1 MAYGNLTIGSR
12 GDEVKKLQQYLIDA
26 GYDIGSYGL
35 DGVYGN
41 DTANA
46 VKKYQQDNGLTVD
59 GIAGNNTL
67 SKLYSTQSNTQTTK
81 PTTPTDSGKDQPQY
95 SMYDPNT
102 NQAYLDAL
110 EALKKA
116 QENMPEY
123 IGKYDEQLQE
133 IYDKIVNRKDFTYD
147 LNSDALYQQYKDQY
161 SQMGQMAM
169 MDTIGQASAMT
180 GGYGSSYAQGVGQ
193 QTYQG
198 YLQQLNDRVP
208 ELYGI
213 ALDQYNQEGQDLLN
227 QYSMLGDLA
236 GDEYAKYQDALNQYW
251 QQLNYQKQLADQEYE
266 RGFKEWQA
274 EYGVQQDEYNK
285 QQDEYQKQQDA
296 YNKLVS
302 LITTTGYNPSA
313 EDLEKA
319 GMSQSEADAY
329 LNYYTKANT
338 PTSAYRYSSDSG
350 EGEEDEGG
358 DDSVR
363 KLQEQLSK
371 LGFYSGEINGVRD
384 DATQKAIK
392 EYYKWRNQNKVT
404 YDDVARNAA
413 ALRAKGASSE
423 DIRAYIVSATSGMN
437 YWVEG
442 GRTAAQDKDELIGAY
457 VGRGR

>member
-12 GDEVKKLQQYLIDA
+12 GDEVKKLQQYLIDS

-46 VKKYQQDNGLTVD
+46 VKKYQQDNGLAVD

-67 SKLYSTQSNTQTTK
+67 SKMYSTPSSK
-81 PTTPTDSGKDQPQY
+81 PQDTSGGQKENNKY
-95 SMYDPNT
+95 TYDPNT

-116 QENMPEY
+116 QENMPQY
-123 IGKYDEQLQE
+123 SGKWDEQLQA
-133 IYDKIVNRKDFTYD
+133 IYDQIVNRKDFTYD

-161 SQMGQMAM
+161 AQMGQMAM
-169 MDTIGQASAMT
+169 MDTMGQASAMT
-180 GGYGSSYAQGVGQ
+180 GGYGNSYAQGVGQ
-193 QTYQG
+193 QAYQG
-198 YLQQLNDRVP
+198 YLQQLNDKVP

-236 GDEYAKYQDALNQYW
+236 NDEYAKYQDALNQYW

-266 RGFKEWQA
+266 RGFNEWQT
-274 EYGVQQDEYNK
+274 EYGVQQDA
-285 QQDEYQKQQDA
+285 YQ
-296 YNKLVS
+296 KLVS
-302 LITTTGYNPSA
+302 LITTTGYKPSA
-313 EDLEKA
+313 DDLAKA
-319 GMSQSEADAY
+319 GMSQSQADAY
-329 LNYYTKANT
+329 LGYYTKANT
-338 PTSAYRYSSDSG
+338 PTSSYRYSADSG
-350 EGEEDEGG
+350 ENEEDEGG

-404 YDDVARNAA
+404 YEDVARNAA
-413 ALRAKGASSE
+413 ALRSKGASKE
-423 DIRAYIVSATSGMN
+423 DIQAYIMSATSDMN

-442 GRTAAQDKDELIGAY
+442 GRTAAQDRNELIGAY

>member
-12 GDEVKKLQQYLIDA
+12 GDDVKKLQEHLKNA
-26 GYDIGSYGL
+26 GYDIGSYGV

-41 DTANA
+41 ATANA
-46 VKKYQQDNGLTVD
+46 VKQYQKDNGLTVD

-67 SKLYSTQSNTQTTK
+67 TKMYEPLYSTTSQGST
-81 PTTPTDSGKDQPQY
+81 SGKNEQTKY
-95 SMYDPNT
+95 TYDPNT

-116 QENMPEY
+116 QENMPQY
-123 IGKYDEQLQE
+123 SGKWDEQLQA
-133 IYDKIVNRKDFTYD
+133 IYDQIVNRKDFTYD
-147 LNSDALYQQYKDQY
+147 LNSDALYQKYKDQY
-161 SQMGQMAM
+161 AQMGQMAM
-169 MDTIGQASAMT
+169 MDTMGQASAMT
-180 GGYGSSYAQGVGQ
+180 GGYGNSYAQGVGQ
-193 QTYQG
+193 QAYQG
-198 YLQQLNDRVP
+198 YLQQLNDKVP

-236 GDEYAKYQDALNQYW
+236 NDEYAKYQDALNQYW
-251 QQLNYQKQLADQEYE
+251 NQLNYQKQLADQEYE
-266 RGFKEWQA
+266 RGFNEWQT
-274 EYGVQQDEYNK
+274 EYGV
-285 QQDEYQKQQDA
+285 QQDA

-302 LITTTGYNPSA
+302 LITTTGYKPSA
-313 EDLEKA
+313 DDLAKA

-329 LNYYTKANT
+329 LGYYTKANT
-338 PTSAYRYSSDSG
+338 PTSSYRYSSDSG
-350 EGEEDEGG
+350 ENEEDEGG
-358 DDSVR
+358 DDSIR

>member
-1 MAYGNLTIGSR
+1 MAYGNLAIGSR
-12 GDEVKKLQQYLIDA
+12 GDEVKKLQQYLIDS

-46 VKKYQQDNGLTVD
+46 VKKYQKDNGLTVD

-67 SKLYSTQSNTQTTK
+67 SKMYSTQSQK
-81 PTTPTDSGKDQPQY
+81 PQDASGGQKESNKY
-95 SMYDPNT
+95 TYNPNT

-116 QENMPEY
+116 QENMPQY
-123 IGKYDEQLQE
+123 SGKYDEQLQE
-133 IYDKIVNRKDFTYD
+133 IYDQIVNRKNFTYD

-161 SQMGQMAM
+161 AQMGQMAM
-169 MDTIGQASAMT
+169 MDTMGQASAMT
-180 GGYGSSYAQGVGQ
+180 GGYGNSYAQGVGQ
-193 QTYQG
+193 QAYQG
-198 YLQQLNDRVP
+198 YLQQLNDKVP

-227 QYSMLGDLA
+227 QYSMIGDLA

-251 QQLNYQKQLADQEYE
+251 NQLNYQKQLADQEYE
-266 RGFKEWQA
+266 RGFNEWQT
-274 EYGVQQDEYNK
+274 EYGV
-285 QQDEYQKQQDA
+285 QQDA

-302 LITTTGYNPSA
+302 LITTTGYKPSA
-313 EDLEKA
+313 DDLAKA

-329 LNYYTKANT
+329 LGYYTKANT
-338 PTSAYRYSSDSG
+338 PTSSYRYSSDSG
-350 EGEEDEGG
+350 EDEEDEGG

-363 KLQEQLSK
+363 KLQEQLSQ
-371 LGFYSGEINGVRD
+371 LGFYTGEINGVRD

-404 YDDVARNAA
+404 YEDVARNAA
-413 ALRAKGASSE
+413 ALRSKGASKE
-423 DIRAYIVSATSGMN
+423 DIQAYIMSATSDMN

-442 GRTAAQDKDELIGAY
+442 GRTAAQDRNELIGAY

>member
-12 GDEVKKLQQYLIDA
+12 GDDVKKLQEHLKNA
-26 GYDIGSYGL
+26 GYDIGSYGV

-41 DTANA
+41 ATANA
-46 VKKYQQDNGLTVD
+46 VKQYQKDNGLTVD

-67 SKLYSTQSNTQTTK
+67 TKMYEPVYSTTSQGST
-81 PTTPTDSGKDQPQY
+81 SGKNEQTKY
-95 SMYDPNT
+95 TYDPNT

-116 QENMPEY
+116 QENMPQY
-123 IGKYDEQLQE
+123 SGKWDEQLQA
-133 IYDKIVNRKDFTYD
+133 IYDQIVNRKDFTYD

-161 SQMGQMAM
+161 AQMGQMAM
-169 MDTIGQASAMT
+169 MDTMGQASAMT
-180 GGYGSSYAQGVGQ
+180 GGYGNSYAQGVGQ
-193 QTYQG
+193 QAYQG
-198 YLQQLNDRVP
+198 YLQQLNDKVP

-236 GDEYAKYQDALNQYW
+236 NDEYAKYQDALNQYW
-251 QQLNYQKQLADQEYE
+251 NQLNYQKQLADQEYE
-266 RGFKEWQA
+266 RGFNEWQT
-274 EYGVQQDEYNK
+274 EYGV
-285 QQDEYQKQQDA
+285 QQDA

-302 LITTTGYNPSA
+302 LITTTGYKPSA
-313 EDLEKA
+313 DDLAKA

-329 LNYYTKANT
+329 LGYYTKANT
-338 PTSAYRYSSDSG
+338 PTSSYRYSAGSG
-350 EGEEDEGG
+350 DDEEDEGG

-384 DATQKAIK
+384 DTTQKAIK

>member
-12 GDEVKKLQQYLIDA
+12 GDEVKKLQQYLIDS

-67 SKLYSTQSNTQTTK
+67 SKMYSTPSSK
-81 PTTPTDSGKDQPQY
+81 PQDTSGGQKENNKY
-95 SMYDPNT
+95 TYDPNT

-116 QENMPEY
+116 QENMPQY
-123 IGKYDEQLQE
+123 SGKWDEQLQA
-133 IYDKIVNRKDFTYD
+133 IYDQIVNRKDFTYD
-147 LNSDALYQQYKDQY
+147 LNSDALYQQYKDQFT
-161 SQMGQMAM
+161 QMGQMAM
-169 MDTIGQASAMT
+169 MDTMGQASAMT
-180 GGYGSSYAQGVGQ
+180 GGYGSSYAEGVGQ
-193 QTYQG
+193 QAYHG
-198 YLQQLNDRVP
+198 YLQQLNDKVP
-208 ELYGI
+208 ELYSL
-213 ALDQYNQEGQDLLN
+213 ALGQYNQEGQDLLN
-227 QYSMLGDLA
+227 QYSMLGDLVN
-236 GDEYAKYQDALNQYW
+236 DEYAKYQDALNQYW
-251 QQLNYQKQLADQEYE
+251 NQLNYQKQLADQEYE
-266 RGFKEWQA
+266 RGFNEWQTQ
-274 EYGVQQDEYNK
+274 YGV
-285 QQDEYQKQQDA
+285 QQDA

-302 LITTTGYNPSA
+302 LITTTGYKPSA
-313 EDLEKA
+313 EDLQKA

-350 EGEEDEGG
+350 EGEEDVGG

>member
-1 MAYGNLTIGSR
+1 MAYGNLAIGSR
-12 GDEVKKLQQYLIDA
+12 GDEVKKLQQHLIDS

-46 VKKYQQDNGLTVD
+46 VKKYQKDNGLTVD

-67 SKLYSTQSNTQTTK
+67 SKMYSTKSQKTQDASGGQKESNKYT
-81 PTTPTDSGKDQPQY
+81 
-95 SMYDPNT
+95 YDPNT

-116 QENMPEY
+116 QENMPQY
-123 IGKYDEQLQE
+123 SGKYDEQLQE
-133 IYDKIVNRKDFTYD
+133 IYDQIVNRKDFTYD

-161 SQMGQMAM
+161 AQMGQMAM
-169 MDTIGQASAMT
+169 MDTMGQASAMT
-180 GGYGSSYAQGVGQ
+180 GGYGNSYAQGVGQ
-193 QTYQG
+193 QAYQG
-198 YLQQLNDRVP
+198 YLQQLNDKVP
-208 ELYGI
+208 ELYSL
-213 ALDQYNQEGQDLLN
+213 ALGQYNQEGQDLLN
-227 QYSMLGDLA
+227 QYSMIGDLA

-251 QQLNYQKQLADQEYE
+251 NQLNYQKQLADQEYE
-266 RGFKEWQA
+266 RGFNEWQT
-274 EYGVQQDEYNK
+274 EYGV
-285 QQDEYQKQQDA
+285 QQDA

-302 LITTTGYNPSA
+302 LITTTGYKPSA
-313 EDLEKA
+313 DDLAKA

-329 LNYYTKANT
+329 LGYYTKANT
-338 PTSAYRYSSDSG
+338 PTSSYRYSSDSG
-350 EGEEDEGG
+350 EDEEDEGG

-363 KLQEQLSK
+363 KLQEQLSQ
-371 LGFYSGEINGVRD
+371 LGFYTGEINGVRD

-404 YDDVARNAA
+404 YEDVARNAA
-413 ALRAKGASSE
+413 ALRSKGASKE
-423 DIRAYIVSATSGMN
+423 DIQAYIMSATSDMN

-442 GRTAAQDKDELIGAY
+442 GRTAAQDRNELIGAY

>member
-1 MAYGNLTIGSR
+1 MAYGNLAIGSR
-12 GDEVKKLQQYLIDA
+12 GDEVKKLQQYLIDS

-46 VKKYQQDNGLTVD
+46 VKKYQKDNGLTVD

-67 SKLYSTQSNTQTTK
+67 SKMYSTQSQK
-81 PTTPTDSGKDQPQY
+81 PQDASGGQKESNKY
-95 SMYDPNT
+95 TYNPNT

-116 QENMPEY
+116 QENMPQY
-123 IGKYDEQLQE
+123 SGKYDEQLQE
-133 IYDKIVNRKDFTYD
+133 IYDQIVNRKNFTYD

-161 SQMGQMAM
+161 AQMGQMAM
-169 MDTIGQASAMT
+169 MDTMGQASAMT
-180 GGYGSSYAQGVGQ
+180 GGYGNSYAQGVGQ
-193 QTYQG
+193 QAYQG
-198 YLQQLNDRVP
+198 YLQQLNDKVP

-227 QYSMLGDLA
+227 QYSMIGDLA

-251 QQLNYQKQLADQEYE
+251 NQLNYQKQLADQEYE
-266 RGFKEWQA
+266 RGFNEWQT
-274 EYGVQQDEYNK
+274 EYGV
-285 QQDEYQKQQDA
+285 QQDA

-302 LITTTGYNPSA
+302 LITTTGYKPSA
-313 EDLEKA
+313 DDLAKA

-329 LNYYTKANT
+329 LGYYTKANT
-338 PTSAYRYSSDSG
+338 PTSSYRYSSDSG
-350 EGEEDEGG
+350 EDEEDEGG

-363 KLQEQLSK
+363 KLQEQLSQI
-371 LGFYSGEINGVRD
+371 GFYTGEINGVRD

-404 YDDVARNAA
+404 YEDVARNAA
-413 ALRAKGASSE
+413 ALRSKGASKE
-423 DIRAYIVSATSGMN
+423 DIQAYIMSATSDMN

-442 GRTAAQDKDELIGAY
+442 GRTAAQDRNELIGAY

>member
-1 MAYGNLTIGSR
+1 MAYGNLAIGSR
-12 GDEVKKLQQYLIDA
+12 GDEVKKLQQHLIDA
-26 GYDIGSYGL
+26 GYDLGAYGL

-41 DTANA
+41 ATANA
-46 VKKYQQDNGLTVD
+46 VKKYQKDNGLTVD

-67 SKLYSTQSNTQTTK
+67 SKMYSTQSQK
-81 PTTPTDSGKDQPQY
+81 PQDASGGQKESNKY
-95 SMYDPNT
+95 TYNPNT

-116 QENMPEY
+116 QENMPQY
-123 IGKYDEQLQE
+123 SGKYDEQLQE
-133 IYDKIVNRKDFTYD
+133 IYDQIVNRKNFTYD

-161 SQMGQMAM
+161 AQMGQMAM
-169 MDTIGQASAMT
+169 MDTMGQASAMT
-180 GGYGSSYAQGVGQ
+180 GGYGNSYAQGVGQ
-193 QTYQG
+193 QAYQG
-198 YLQQLNDRVP
+198 YLQQLNDKVP

-227 QYSMLGDLA
+227 QYSMIGDLA

-251 QQLNYQKQLADQEYE
+251 NQLNYQKQLADQEYE
-266 RGFKEWQA
+266 RGFNEWQT
-274 EYGVQQDEYNK
+274 EYGV
-285 QQDEYQKQQDA
+285 QQDA

-302 LITTTGYNPSA
+302 LITTTGYKPSA
-313 EDLEKA
+313 DDLAKA

-329 LNYYTKANT
+329 LGYYTKANT
-338 PTSAYRYSSDSG
+338 PTSSYRYSSDSG
-350 EGEEDEGG
+350 EDEEDEGG

-363 KLQEQLSK
+363 KLQEQLSQ
-371 LGFYSGEINGVRD
+371 LGFYTGEINGVRD

-404 YDDVARNAA
+404 YEDVARNAA
-413 ALRAKGASSE
+413 ALRSKGASKE
-423 DIRAYIVSATSGMN
+423 DIQAYIMSATSDMN

-442 GRTAAQDKDELIGAY
+442 GRTAAQDRNELIGAY